1 MKKDTEETHLPD
13 HQPEKKTVHK
23 VVPIDNMYKN
33 WFLDYASYVILE
45 RAVPAIEDGLK
56 PVQRR
61 ILHAMKEMD
70 DGRYNKVA
78 NIIGQTMQYHPHGDA
93 SIGEAIVNL
102 GQKELLIDTQGNWG
116 DMRTGDSAAAP
127 RYIEARPAPLANTI
141 LYSPAITTWQLSY
154 DGRKKE
160 PVTLPVKFPLLLA
173 QGVEGIAVG
182 LSTKILPHNF
192 CELIHGAIA
201 ILKNEE
207 PILLP
212 DFPTGG
218 IVDCTNYQNGK
229 KGGKVRIR
237 ARIAIV
243 DQKTLAILEIPYGT
257 TTSSIIDSVIQA
269 SEKGKFKIKQ
279 VVDNT
284 AEKVE
289 ILVYLLPGQSP
300 ELTIDAL
307 YVFTDCE
314 VNISP
319 NACVIQDKKP
329 VFVGVNELLTY
340 STNRTKDILKQEL
353 VLQHN
358 ALQEKILFASLE
370 RIFIEHKIYR
380 RIEDSETWE
389 QVIQTIQQGLEPYI
403 KQFHRSLTVEDI
415 TSLTEIKIKRI
426 SKYDLKKAE
435 ETLLAFEKELK
446 GIQNNLSNL
455 TTYTI
460 QYYKE
465 LLKKYGAGRERKTEI
480 QTFESIKAKT
490 VVATNQKL
498 YVDRKQGFIGYGI
511 KKEELIGDC
520 SDMDDILVIRKDGKC
535 MVTKVAEK
543 VFVGKDIIH
552 VAIYDKDDTARI
564 YNLIYQDGEIGIT
577 KAKRL
582 QIRGLIRDKE
592 YELTAGNAGSSILY
606 LTDNPEGKTEIVTV
620 VLSPKSTAR
629 NKIFDF
635 DFADL
640 AVKGK
645 SSQGNILTK
654 YPVKKIQLKT
664 KSSTPRHSLF

>member
-1 MKKDTEETHLPD
+1 MSNTKEPHVPD
-13 HQPEKKTVHK
+13 QQPVKNAVQK
-23 VVPIDNMYKN
+23 VIPVDNMYQN

-93 SIGEAIVNL
+93 SIAEAIVNL

-116 DMRTGDSAAAP
+116 DMRTGDSSAAP
-127 RYIEARPAPLANTI
+127 RYIEARPAPLANAI

-160 PVTLPVKFPLLLA
+160 PVALPVKFPLLLA

-192 CELIHGAIA
+192 CELIEGAIA
-201 ILKNEE
+201 ILQNET
-207 PILLP
+207 PTLYP

-218 IVDCTNYQNGK
+218 LADCSNYNQGK

-237 ARIAIV
+237 ARIEAV
-243 DQKTLAILEIPYGT
+243 DHKKLIIREIPYGT
-257 TTSSIIDSVIQA
+257 TTTSIIDSIIQA
-269 SEKGKFKIKQ
+269 SEKGKIKIKQ

-284 AEKVE
+284 AENVE
-289 ILVYLLPGQSP
+289 ILVYLAPGQSP
-300 ELTIDAL
+300 EVTINAL

-319 NACVIQDKKP
+319 NACVIQDMKP
-329 VFVGVNELLTY
+329 VFVDVNTLLAD
-340 STNRTKDILKQEL
+340 STERTKGILKQEL
-353 VLQHN
+353 ELQHHS
-358 ALQEKILFASLE
+358 LQEKILFASLE
-370 RIFIEHKIYR
+370 RIFIEHKIYQ
-380 RIEDSETWE
+380 RIEDCETWDA
-389 QVIQTIQQGLEPYI
+389 VLQTIQAGLTPYTQ
-403 KQFHRSLTVEDI
+403 QFHRTITLEDI

-426 SKYDLKKAE
+426 SKYDLNKAVD
-435 ETLLAFEKELK
+435 TLRAFEKELK
-446 GIQNNLSNL
+446 TVQNHLNKL
-455 TTYTI
+455 TAYTI
-460 QYYKE
+460 QYYRE
-465 LLKKYGAGRERKTEI
+465 LLKKYGAGRERKTII
-480 QTFESIKAKT
+480 QTFEAIKAQT

-498 YVDRKQGFIGYGI
+498 YVDRKQGFIGYGM
-511 KKEELIGDC
+511 KKEELVGDC
-520 SDMDDILVIRKDGKC
+520 SDIDDVLIIRKDGKC
-535 MVTKVAEK
+535 MITKVTEK
-543 VFVGKDIIH
+543 GFVGKDIIH
-552 VAIYDKDDTARI
+552 IAIYNKDGATRT
-564 YNLIYQDGEIGIT
+564 YHLIYQDGTSGIA

-582 QIRGLIRDKE
+582 QIKGLIRDKE
-592 YELTAGNAGSSILY
+592 YELTAGTPGSAILY
-606 LTDNPEGKTEIVTV
+606 LTAHPAGNTEVVTV
-620 VLSPKSTAR
+620 TLSPKCTAR
-629 NKIFDF
+629 NKVFDF

-645 SSQGNILTK
+645 SSQGNIVTK
-654 YPVKKIQLKT
+654 YPVKKIQPNT
-664 KSSTPRHSLF
+664 KSRASQQGLF